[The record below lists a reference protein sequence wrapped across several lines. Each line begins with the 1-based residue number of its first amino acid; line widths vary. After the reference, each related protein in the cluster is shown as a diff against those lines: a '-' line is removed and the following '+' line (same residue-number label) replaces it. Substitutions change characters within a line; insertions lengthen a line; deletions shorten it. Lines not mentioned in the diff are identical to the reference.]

1 MATSAWNKFNDFS
14 EQLVRGVHD
23 FDANTFKVVLTNSA
37 PTAANTILSD
47 ITQIANGGGYT
58 TGGETTTITISE
70 TSGTTTVSG
79 TEIVWTGSG
88 AGFGPFRYAVLYNDS
103 STSPLDALIAWF
115 DYGSP
120 GITLVGAGETFT
132 LKFNNASP
140 GTMLSLIHI

>member
-23 FDANTFKVVLTNSA
+23 FDANTFKVVLTNTAPSA
-37 PTAANTILSD
+37 GNTILTD
-47 ITQIANGGGYT
+47 ITQVTNGGGYT
-58 TGGETTTITISE
+58 TGGEATTITISE

-79 TEIVWTGSG
+79 TEIVWTGTG

-103 STSPLDALIAWF
+103 TTSPTDALIAWF

-132 LKFNNASP
+132 LRFNNANP
-140 GTMLSLIHI
+140 GTMFTLV